1 MNAPTASLTC
11 SHVKLRNGERG
22 SRPLIKTN
30 SASTP
35 IAKPSRGI
43 SVAVGNSPRLHTV
56 ALTSPV
62 NV

>member
-1 MNAPTASLTC
+1 MNAPAASLTC

-35 IAKPSRGI
+35 IAKAEQRDQRG
-43 SVAVGNSPRLHTV
+43 SGTA
-56 ALTSPV
+56 PV
-62 NV
+62 PLWR